1 MQEARRGGGMQ
12 KLVEWYK
19 KYDKNDNLSIFTVA
33 LFTWLACFI
42 KPIIGRT
49 YTSWDTHDLAF
60 VNFLYFSDA
69 LKEGYIPL
77 WNHFVQ
83 SGTFFPHFFN
93 IGIYS
98 PFQLIFVVLSWFISP
113 VYTYE
118 LMLQAAAIVGGIGA
132 YLLIRT
138 GTQERMVALFGAT
151 AFAVVVLVPVV
162 GQVMFLFSLSSLPWI
177 LLGCVK
183 IMQSES
189 KGWLRYVLW
198 GTLLAMYISSGY
210 VWMNFINMCVA
221 VIFAASIWGKSF
233 FFANAEIAKTLYAK
247 AGYLLVFF
255 AAISTVYGSLELP
268 GYLNMQHNYHW
279 FSGDYDSPEP
289 RLRSLS
295 TQGHHYSYST
305 IYKAM
310 VGAVDPRIVIND
322 APWQADL
329 PKWSWGG
336 GWVLWILVLA
346 IATRKR
352 LGQQIFWMTIIAV
365 TLIYSAGDSNFAG
378 KYIEQIPILN
388 ANRWWFAG
396 VIYTTIALVFLAI
409 PKLLALKER
418 AERKEPRGFWSMAAD
433 LQIIVVGAL
442 SAYLLWF
449 FKSQA
454 LQYALVGVIIV
465 AVLLL
470 GHVRNPLWWKN
481 LLIVLMGVNA
491 MAIAY
496 MPYGIPAVN
505 HYLLAAGEG
514 GYTEQIR
521 DRKQSVVI
529 TENHRRMGEGEV
541 YIFNDEE
548 WLKKKIP
555 FSHGYNP
562 LGNPLYWYVKN
573 DAFLSSIVTVT
584 QTVREELPLQR
595 TDTESDGVFAEALMA
610 DVLADTGTPTVSSEQ
625 FRELPKHPDF
635 KWEITDLEIVPNA
648 ARMSVATNAAA
659 YLIFNDVYA
668 PGWEVYLNGKP
679 AEMLITNRVFKG
691 VKLDSAGAYEVEFKY
706 RPKSTIALILFPY
719 SILLLYAGLCLINR
733 YRRNRNHEMGKGA
746 ERAN

>member
-1 MQEARRGGGMQ
+1 MR
-12 KLVEWYK
+12 KLVEWYE
-19 KYDKNDNLSIFTVA
+19 KYDKNDGLSIFTVA
-33 LFTWLACFI
+33 VFTWLACFI

-77 WNHFVQ
+77 WNHFIQ

-138 GTQERMVALFGAT
+138 GTQDRMVALFGAT
-151 AFAVVVLVPVV
+151 AFSAVVLVPVV
-162 GQVMFLFSLSSLPWI
+162 GQIMFLFSLSSFPWI
-177 LLGCVK
+177 LLGCMK
-183 IMQSES
+183 IMQSTN

-210 VWMNFINMCVA
+210 VWMNFINMCIA
-221 VIFAASIWGKSF
+221 VIFAASVWGKTF
-233 FFANAEIAKTLYAK
+233 FFRNTLPAKAMFAK
-247 AGYLLVFF
+247 AGYLLIFF

-268 GYLNMQHNYHW
+268 GYFNMQHNYHW

-322 APWQADL
+322 GPWQADL

-336 GWVLWILVLA
+336 GWVLWILILA
-346 IATRKR
+346 ITTRKR
-352 LGQQIFWMTIIAV
+352 LGQQMFWMVIIAV

-378 KYIEQIPILN
+378 KYIERTPILN
-388 ANRWWFAG
+388 ANRWWFIG

-409 PKLLALKER
+409 PKVLALKER
-418 AERKEPRGFWSMAAD
+418 AGRKQTSGFWSIAAD
-433 LQIIVVGAL
+433 LQIIVVGAS

-449 FKSQA
+449 FKSQK
-454 LQYALVGVIIV
+454 LEYALVGVIIV

-470 GHVRNPLWWKN
+470 GRVRNRIWWKN
-481 LLIVLMGVNA
+481 LLIILMGVNV

-505 HYLLAAGEG
+505 HYLLASGEG
-514 GYTEQIR
+514 GYTQQIR
-521 DRKQSVVI
+521 ERRQSVVI
-529 TENHRRMGEGEV
+529 TENHRRLGDGEV

-573 DAFLSSIVTVT
+573 DPFVSSIVTVT
-584 QTVREELPLQR
+584 QMVRKEAQLKR
-595 TDTESDGVFAEALMA
+595 ADFKSDGEFAEALMA
-610 DVLADTGTPTVSSEQ
+610 DVLMDAKTPTVGSEH
-625 FRELPKHPDF
+625 FEELPKSPDF
-635 KWEITDLEIVPNA
+635 KWEIKNLNLVPNA
-648 ARMSVATNAAA
+648 ATMRVETNAAA

-668 PGWEVYLNGKP
+668 PGWEVYLNGEP

-691 VKLDSAGAYEVEFKY
+691 VVLDSAGAYEVEFKY
-706 RPKSTIALILFPY
+706 QPKLMIALILLPY
-719 SILLLYAGLCLINR
+719 LVLLLYAGVFLLNR
-733 YRRNRNHEMGKGA
+733 LRRRDEESVEGA
-746 ERAN
+746 VRVN